1 MAKYSKTLPEK
12 NEPKEEVKEPK
23 EQKFDAQAAFEQA
36 VEDRT
41 QIALVKRG
49 DDKAFSYLSEW
60 DYNGRIY
67 QVYSL
72 MNAGEYVKVG
82 FMPVKDAQLPDLQ

>member
-1 MAKYSKTLPEK
+1 MAKYSKALPEK
-12 NEPKEEVKEPK
+12 DEPKEEAK
-23 EQKFDAQAAFEQA
+23 EQKFDAQAAFEAA

-60 DYNGRIY
+60 KYQDRVY

-82 FMPVKDAQLPDLQ
+82 FMPVKNA